1 MKTWFSLFV
10 LTLIAINVGAFYYL
24 DQFTARYFQLF
35 STASFFIFFLFKYKT
50 ETRILLVLALL
61 TVCDGLIINYEDPL
75 FKKIIYAVRILSYL
89 TIISYLY
96 PYLSKLKLNLFTLI
110 IVSFVIG
117 IDVYLLHDMAVYIPN
132 YSVDIIFTVL
142 FYMLGLTSLALV
154 ATCISYLNRYAN
166 TKGFLIVLVSF
177 CFVLSDITFYN
188 AYYLDFK
195 VFYYVDKIAN
205 VIGIASLIIFA
216 KKSIVSKTENLLNK

>member
-10 LTLIAINVGAFYYL
+10 LTLTAINAGAFYYL

-35 STASFFIFFLFKYKT
+35 STASFFIFFLFRYKT
-50 ETRILLVLALL
+50 EKRILLVLALL

-110 IVSFVIG
+110 MVSFVIG

-142 FYMLGLTSLALV
+142 FYMLGMTSLALV

-216 KKSIVSKTENLLNK
+216 KKSIVTKTQNLLNK

>member
-1 MKTWFSLFV
+1 MLF
-10 LTLIAINVGAFYYL
+10 
-24 DQFTARYFQLF
+24 
-35 STASFFIFFLFKYKT
+35 
-50 ETRILLVLALL
+50 ILGLL

-75 FKKIIYAVRILSYL
+75 IKKFIYTIRVVIYLS
-89 TIISYLY
+89 IISILY
-96 PYLSKLKLNLFTLI
+96 PYLSRLKLNLITLL
-110 IVSFVIG
+110 IVTFVIG

-132 YSVDIIFTVL
+132 YSEDYIFTIL
-142 FYMLGLTSLALV
+142 FYLLGLTSLALV

-205 VIGIASLIIFA
+205 IIGIASLIVFTQ
-216 KKSIVSKTENLLNK
+216 KSINAKSRL

>member
-1 MKTWFSLFV
+1 M
-10 LTLIAINVGAFYYL
+10 IAINIGAFYYL

-35 STASFFIFFLFKYKT
+35 STASFFIFFLFNYKT
-50 ETRILLVLALL
+50 EKRILLVLALL

-96 PYLSKLKLNLFTLI
+96 PYLSKLKLNPFTLI
-110 IVSFVIG
+110 MVSFVIG

-132 YSVDIIFTVL
+132 YSVDITFTVL

-177 CFVLSDITFYN
+177 CFVLSDVTFYN

-216 KKSIVSKTENLLNK
+216 KKSIVTKTENLLNK

>member
-1 MKTWFSLFV
+1 MKVWFGV
-10 LTLIAINVGAFYYL
+10 LVLALIASNVCAFYYL

-35 STASFFIFFLFKYKT
+35 STASFFVFFLIRYRSEQRMLF
-50 ETRILLVLALL
+50 ILGLL
-61 TVCDGLIINYEDPL
+61 TVCDGLIINYEDP
-75 FKKIIYAVRILSYL
+75 FNKKIIYTIRVVIYLS
-89 TIISYLY
+89 IISILY
-96 PYLSKLKLNLFTLI
+96 PYLSRLKLNRITLF
-110 IVSFVIG
+110 IVAFVIG

-132 YSVDIIFTVL
+132 YSEDFIFTFL
-142 FYMLGLTSLALV
+142 FYLLGLTSLALV

-205 VIGIASLIIFA
+205 IIGIASLIVFTEKLINI
-216 KKSIVSKTENLLNK
+216 KSKIEKT